1 MTDLTVA
8 KRFYISLPD
17 GIAEELENWASSE
30 GNKPT
35 TLAAFLVERA
45 VRDRLERQQSV
56 KASDKEGT
64 YPS

>member
-1 MTDLTVA
+1 MTIKAVA

-17 GIAEELENWASSE
+17 GIADYLEKWAAKE

-45 VRDRLERQQSV
+45 VRDKLDADATPR
-56 KASDKEGT
+56 EG
-64 YPS
+64 SK

>member
-1 MTDLTVA
+1 MTTKAVA

-17 GIAEELENWASSE
+17 GLAEYLEEWAAKE

-45 VRDRLERQQSV
+45 LRDRMESEQGG
-56 KASDKEGT
+56 K
-64 YPS
+64 

>member
-1 MTDLTVA
+1 MTTKIVA

-17 GIAEELENWASSE
+17 GLAEYLEDWAAKE

-45 VRDRLERQQSV
+45 IRDKMDSEPGG
-56 KASDKEGT
+56 KA
-64 YPS
+64 

>member
-64 YPS
+64 PS

>member
-1 MTDLTVA
+1 MTEQNVA

-17 GIAEELENWASSE
+17 GIADELARWADSE

-45 VRDRLERQQSV
+45 IRERLERIEQA
-56 KASDKEGT
+56 KTDK
-64 YPS
+64 

>member
-45 VRDRLERQQSV
+45 IRDRIERQQSA
-56 KASDKEGT
+56 KSSEQEG
-64 YPS
+64 SHSN

>member
-1 MTDLTVA
+1 MTARPVA

-17 GIAEELENWASSE
+17 GVAEYLENWAEDE

-45 VRDRLERQQSV
+45 VRDRMEKTPQAQSEA
-56 KASDKEGT
+56 K
-64 YPS
+64 P